1 MENDFFVVGIDASVG
16 DESAL
21 YDLFANIPDQIN
33 AAFIIARHQKRD
45 HQSQMKFLLS
55 LHTRYPIYLIRDGEE
70 IKPSSVYLIPENNT
84 ATISQ
89 GRLLLKERLL
99 NSDQNSIDELFT
111 SLAQDMK
118 KRAIG
123 IILSGSDKEGT
134 KGADAI
140 EEHGGIIMVQ
150 EPSSSDSGS
159 KPSEVIVNDFPD
171 YILPARNMGMQLSD
185 YISSRADK
193 T

>member
-33 AAFIIARHQKRD
+33 AAFIIARPQKRD

-55 LHTRYPIYLIRDGEE
+55 RHTRYPVYLIRDGEE
-70 IKPSSVYLIPENNT
+70 LKASSVYIVPENTT

-89 GRLLLKERLL
+89 GRLLLKDRT
-99 NSDQNSIDELFT
+99 SDSDRNTIDELFT
-111 SLAQDMK
+111 SLALNMK
-118 KRAIG
+118 QRAIG
-123 IILSGSDKEGT
+123 IILSDGDMQGSA
-134 KGADAI
+134 GANAI

-150 EPSSSDSGS
+150 GPTSSESHSIPSD
-159 KPSEVIVNDFPD
+159 KIVNDFPD
-171 YILPARNMGMQLSD
+171 YVLPARNMGMQLND
-185 YISSRADK
+185 YISSRENK
-193 T
+193 I

>member
-33 AAFIIARHQKRD
+33 AAFVIARHQKRD

-55 LHTRYPIYLIRDGEE
+55 RHTRYPIYLIRDGEE
-70 IKPSSVYLIPENNT
+70 IKPASVYIIPENT
-84 ATISQ
+84 IATISE
-89 GRLLLKERLL
+89 ERLHL
-99 NSDQNSIDELFT
+99 KDQVSNADQNSIDELFT
-111 SLAQDMK
+111 SLARNMK

-123 IILSGSDKEGT
+123 IILSGRDMQGST
-134 KGADAI
+134 GANAI

-150 EPSSSDSGS
+150 EPRSSDSDS
-159 KPSEVIVNDFPD
+159 KPSEVIVADFPD
-171 YILPARNMGMQLSD
+171 YILPARNMGIQLND
-185 YISSRADK
+185 YIISQQNK
-193 T
+193 N